1 MRIKQNPQVISFR
14 RVPNSEL
21 VRAFV
26 CFQIGEHQK
35 NEWEEK
41 HPCCRVEGIGI
52 GEWKQDQWV
61 EDTMRQI
68 VLNGIKIFK

>member
-1 MRIKQNPQVISFR
+1 MRIKQNPQVISFS
-14 RVPNSEL
+14 RVPSSEL

-26 CFQIGEHQK
+26 CFQIVEHQK

-41 HPCCRVEGIGI
+41 RPCCRVGGIGI